1 MHTCVQHVQQQE
13 AKSQRGLRFVNI
25 SRIIRRNL
33 QDCNAFF
40 TVPSRRQLFGDVPDS
55 GLRATWSSLTWI
67 SGYGLDGESDA
78 GMELRFSI
86 LALRCVP

>member
-1 MHTCVQHVQQQE
+1 M
-13 AKSQRGLRFVNI
+13 
-25 SRIIRRNL
+25 